1 MLIIMINGL
10 IGKKI
15 GMTEI
20 FLDDGTV
27 VISTVIE
34 AGPCFVVQK
43 KTADKDGY
51 EAVQIGFEGVKPQRV
66 SKPLLGHF
74 KKAGVPPLRHIIEFD
89 PEGEDYNLGDT
100 IDAGIFKEGDI
111 IDVVGNSK
119 GKGFS
124 GTMKRHNFS
133 GQPASHGGM
142 AHRRPGGIGQ
152 ASYPGKVWKGMKM
165 PGQMGNERVTVQGIS
180 VVRVDVE
187 KNVLIV
193 KGSVPGPNGGT
204 LIIKRTTKGRIE
216 SAAA

>member
-1 MLIIMINGL
+1 MINGL

-34 AGPCFVVQK
+34 AGPCYVVQK
-43 KTADKDGY
+43 KSAAKDGY
-51 EAVQIGFEGVKPQRV
+51 ESVQIGFEEVKPQRV
-66 SKPLLGHF
+66 SKPMLGHF
-74 KKAGVPPLRHIIEFD
+74 KKAGVPPLRHVIEFD
-89 PEGEDYNLGDT
+89 PEGEEYNLGDT
-100 IDAGIFKEGDI
+100 VDAGIFKEGDI
-111 IDVVGNSK
+111 VDVAGNSK

-124 GTMKRHNFS
+124 GTMKRHNFR

-152 ASYPGKVWKGMKM
+152 ASYPGKVWKGIKM
-165 PGQMGNERVTVQGIS
+165 AGQMGNERVSVQGVR
-180 VVRVDVE
+180 VVRVDAE
-187 KNVLIV
+187 NNVLIV

-204 LIIKRTTKGRIE
+204 LIIKRTTKGRVE

>member
-1 MLIIMINGL
+1 MINGL

-111 IDVVGNSK
+111 VDVVGNSK

-180 VVRVDVE
+180 VVRVDAG

>member
-1 MLIIMINGL
+1 MINGL

-100 IDAGIFKEGDI
+100 IDAGIFKEGEI
-111 IDVVGNSK
+111 VDVVGNSK

-124 GTMKRHNFS
+124 GTMKRHNFR

-180 VVRVDVE
+180 VVRVDAG

>member
-1 MLIIMINGL
+1 MINGL

-74 KKAGVPPLRHIIEFD
+74 KKAGVPPLRHVIEFD

-111 IDVVGNSK
+111 VDVVGNSK

-124 GTMKRHNFS
+124 GTMKRHNFR
-133 GQPASHGGM
+133 GQPASHGGL
-142 AHRRPGGIGQ
+142 AHRRPVGIGQ

-180 VVRVDVE
+180 VVRVDAG

>member
-1 MLIIMINGL
+1 MINGL

-27 VISTVIE
+27 VVSTVIE

-111 IDVVGNSK
+111 VDVVGNSK

-124 GTMKRHNFS
+124 GTMKRHNFR

-142 AHRRPGGIGQ
+142 AHRRPGSIGQ

-180 VVRVDVE
+180 VVRVDAG

>member
-1 MLIIMINGL
+1 MINGL

-27 VISTVIE
+27 VVSTVIE

-43 KTADKDGY
+43 KTAGKDGY
-51 EAVQIGFEGVKPQRV
+51 ESVQIGFEEVKPQRV

-74 KKAGVPPLRHIIEFD
+74 KKAGVPPLRHVVEFD

-111 IDVVGNSK
+111 VDVVGNSK

-124 GTMKRHNFS
+124 GTMKRHNFK

-165 PGQMGNERVTVQGIS
+165 AGQMGNERVTVQGIS
-180 VVRVDVE
+180 VVRVDAE

-204 LIIKRTTKGRIE
+204 VIIKRTTKGRIE

>member
-1 MLIIMINGL
+1 MINGL

-43 KTADKDGY
+43 KTSGTDGY
-51 EAVQIGFEGVKPQRV
+51 ESVQLGFEEVKPQRV
-66 SKPLLGHF
+66 TKPMLGHF
-74 KKAGVPPLRHIIEFD
+74 KKAGVPPLRHLVEFD
-89 PEGEDYNLGDT
+89 PEGEDYNLGDS
-100 IDAGIFKEGDI
+100 IDASIFAEGEI
-111 IDVVGNSK
+111 VDVVGNSK

-124 GTMKRHNFS
+124 GTMKRHNFR

-165 PGQMGNERVTVQGIS
+165 SGQMGNERVTVQGLS
-180 VVRVDVE
+180 VVRVDAE
-187 KNVLIV
+187 KNVILI

-204 LIIKRTTKGRIE
+204 VLIKRTTKGRVE

>member
-1 MLIIMINGL
+1 MINGL

-111 IDVVGNSK
+111 VDVVGNSK

-124 GTMKRHNFS
+124 GTMKRHNFR

-204 LIIKRTTKGRIE
+204 LIIKRTTKVRIE

>member
-1 MLIIMINGL
+1 
-10 IGKKI
+10 
-15 GMTEI
+15 
-20 FLDDGTV
+20 
-27 VISTVIE
+27 
-34 AGPCFVVQK
+34 
-43 KTADKDGY
+43 
-51 EAVQIGFEGVKPQRV
+51 
-66 SKPLLGHF
+66 
-74 KKAGVPPLRHIIEFD
+74 
-89 PEGEDYNLGDT
+89 
-100 IDAGIFKEGDI
+100 
-111 IDVVGNSK
+111 
-119 GKGFS
+119 
-124 GTMKRHNFS
+124 MKRHNFS

-180 VVRVDVE
+180 VVRVDAE